1 MTDPTQQCPD
11 SWQMITSPRTSCG
24 KKSNELCDSLKI
36 PTSGVSYQTV
46 CGRFR
51 GYQIGTPDAFQMWNQ
66 NVKASIEIYYVDG
79 VTVTYGSP
87 GSRHHVYTYAAG
99 INEWNKFLSTCP
111 CTGAGAPPPLFV
123 GYDYYCESGNV
134 GPDWNHTEFYFSD
147 VLWDRQQCGG
157 NETMCCNPPDLP
169 WFCKT
174 FPTPISEDLEVR
186 LCTDQGLDD
195 ENVLIESFE
204 LYIQVNNTSVASIE
218 TYAIIGITSSISFV
232 VFFSLGVLVA
242 ICIGCMVKRKSKV
255 TPGEKPPVYETVEPD
270 QIQVAAIAVE
280 ANYSYDIATNK
291 ETVEQPYYIDL
302 HV

>member
-1 MTDPTQQCPD
+1 MMAFPFLLLRHCILSVAVVSSTSPFLRNTPGREWKRVGYLDMTDPTQQCPG

-24 KKSNELCDSLKI
+24 KKSSELCDSLKI

-51 GYQIGTPDAFQMWNQ
+51 GYQIGTPDAFRMSNQ

-99 INEWNKFLSTCP
+99 INELNNYPSTCP
-111 CTGAGAPPPLFV
+111 CTGAGAPPPLLV
-123 GYDYYCESGNV
+123 GSDYYCESGNV
-134 GPDWNHTEFYFSD
+134 GPDWNHTEFYYSD

-157 NETMCCNPPDLP
+157 NESTCCNASYLP

-186 LCTDQGLDD
+186 ICTDQGLED
-195 ENVLIESFE
+195 ENVAIESFE
-204 LYIQVNNTSVASIE
+204 LYIQ
-218 TYAIIGITSSISFV
+218 
-232 VFFSLGVLVA
+232 
-242 ICIGCMVKRKSKV
+242 
-255 TPGEKPPVYETVEPD
+255 GE
-270 QIQVAAIAVE
+270 IQCKQC
-280 ANYSYDIATNK
+280 ATLN
-291 ETVEQPYYIDL
+291 
-302 HV
+302 